1 MNIQERVAALFNKYS
16 AMLAEEA
23 PVSLATAVLQGG
35 QEIQT
40 AAEEWAVGVDV
51 FVVNDEGEQIPLP
64 DGEYTLE
71 DGIEFTVVDGKVNT
85 WEMPEE
91 APAAPAEEAKKDE
104 EKMSEDALTRE
115 EVAKMIQ
122 DAVEAAST
130 TLSKQFKKELGK
142 KEAEIQ
148 KLAKAATPS
157 LPKAPARRER
167 QALNLTNLSTDQRV
181 AAIQSHFMNL

>member
-40 AAEEWAVGVDV
+40 AAEEWAIGVDV

-71 DGIEFTVVDGKVNT
+71 DGTEFTVVDGKVNT
-85 WEMPEE
+85 WEMPE
-91 APAAPAEEAKKDE
+91 APVEEEAKKDE
-104 EKMSEDALTRE
+104 EKMSEDVLTRE
-115 EVAKMIQ
+115 EVAQMIQ

-130 TLSKQFKKELGK
+130 TLSKQFKSELGK
-142 KEAEIQ
+142 KDAEIQ

-167 QALNLTNLSTDQRV
+167 QALNLTNLSTEQRV

>member
-16 AMLAEEA
+16 AMLAEET

-40 AAEEWAVGVDV
+40 AAEEWAIGVDV

-85 WEMPEE
+85 WEMPE
-91 APAAPAEEAKKDE
+91 APVEEEAKKDE
-104 EKMSEDALTRE
+104 EKMSEDVLTRK
-115 EVAKMIQ
+115 EVAQMIQ

-130 TLSKQFKKELGK
+130 TLSKQFKSELGK
-142 KEAEIQ
+142 KDAEIQ

>member
-40 AAEEWAVGVDV
+40 AAEEWAIGVDV

-85 WEMPEE
+85 WEMPAE
-91 APAAPAEEAKKDE
+91 APVEEAKKDE
-104 EKMSEDALTRE
+104 EKMSENVLTRE
-115 EVAKMIQ
+115 EVAQMIQ

-130 TLSKQFKKELGK
+130 TLSKQFKSELGK
-142 KEAEIQ
+142 KDAEIQ

>member
-1 MNIQERVAALFNKYS
+1 MKVQERVAALFNKYS
-16 AMLAEEA
+16 AMLAEET

-40 AAEEWAVGVDV
+40 AAEEWAIGVDV

-71 DGIEFTVVDGKVNT
+71 DGTEFTVVDGKVNT
-85 WEMPEE
+85 WEMPE
-91 APAAPAEEAKKDE
+91 APVEEEAKKEE
-104 EKMSEDALTRE
+104 EKMSEDVLTRE
-115 EVAKMIQ
+115 EVAQMIQ

-130 TLSKQFKKELGK
+130 TLSKQFKSELGK
-142 KEAEIQ
+142 KDAEIQ

>member
-16 AMLAEEA
+16 AMLAEET

-40 AAEEWAVGVDV
+40 AAEEWAIGVDV

-71 DGIEFTVVDGKVNT
+71 DGTEFTVVDGKVNT
-85 WEMPEE
+85 WEMPE
-91 APAAPAEEAKKDE
+91 APVEEEAKKDE
-104 EKMSEDALTRE
+104 EKMSEDVLTRE
-115 EVAKMIQ
+115 EVAQMIQ

-130 TLSKQFKKELGK
+130 TLSKQFKSELGK
-142 KEAEIQ
+142 KDAEIQ

-167 QALNLTNLSTDQRV
+167 QALNLTNLSTEQRV
-181 AAIQSHFMNL
+181 AAIQSHFMNS

>member
-40 AAEEWAVGVDV
+40 AAEEWAIGVDV

-71 DGIEFTVVDGKVNT
+71 DGTEFTVVDGKVNT
-85 WEMPEE
+85 WEMPE
-91 APAAPAEEAKKDE
+91 APVEEEAKKDE
-104 EKMSEDALTRE
+104 ENMSEDVLTRE
-115 EVAKMIQ
+115 EVAQMIQ

-130 TLSKQFKKELGK
+130 TLSKQFKSELGK
-142 KEAEIQ
+142 KDAEIQ

-167 QALNLTNLSTDQRV
+167 QALNLTNLSTEQRV
-181 AAIQSHFMNL
+181 AAIQSHFMNS

>member
-16 AMLAEEA
+16 AMLAEET

-40 AAEEWAVGVDV
+40 AAEEWAIGVDV

-71 DGIEFTVVDGKVNT
+71 DGTEFTVVDGKVNT
-85 WEMPEE
+85 WEMPE
-91 APAAPAEEAKKDE
+91 APVEEEAKKDE
-104 EKMSEDALTRE
+104 EKMSEDVLTRE
-115 EVAKMIQ
+115 EVAQMIQ
-122 DAVEAAST
+122 DAVEAATT
-130 TLSKQFKKELGK
+130 TLSKQFKSELGK
-142 KEAEIQ
+142 KDAEIQ

>member
-16 AMLAEEA
+16 AMLAEET

-40 AAEEWAVGVDV
+40 AAEEWAIGVDV

-71 DGIEFTVVDGKVNT
+71 DGTEFTVVDGKVNT
-85 WEMPEE
+85 WEMPAE
-91 APAAPAEEAKKDE
+91 APVEEAKKDE
-104 EKMSEDALTRE
+104 EKMSEDVLTRE

-130 TLSKQFKKELGK
+130 TLSKQFKSELGK
-142 KEAEIQ
+142 KDAEIQ

>member
-16 AMLAEEA
+16 AMLAEET

-40 AAEEWAVGVDV
+40 AAEEWAIGVDV

-71 DGIEFTVVDGKVNT
+71 DGTEFTVVDGKVNT
-85 WEMPEE
+85 WEMPE
-91 APAAPAEEAKKDE
+91 APVEEEAKKDE
-104 EKMSEDALTRE
+104 EKMSEDVLTRE
-115 EVAKMIQ
+115 EVAQMIQ

-130 TLSKQFKKELGK
+130 ALSKQFKSELGK
-142 KEAEIQ
+142 KDAEIQ

>member
-85 WEMPEE
+85 WEMPE
-91 APAAPAEEAKKDE
+91 APVQEEAKKDE
-104 EKMSEDALTRE
+104 EKMSEDVLTRE
-115 EVAKMIQ
+115 EVAQMIQ
-122 DAVEAAST
+122 DAVQAAST

>member
-16 AMLAEEA
+16 AMLAEET

-40 AAEEWAVGVDV
+40 AAEEWAIGVDV

-85 WEMPEE
+85 WEMPE
-91 APAAPAEEAKKDE
+91 APVEEEAKKDE
-104 EKMSEDALTRE
+104 EKMSEDVLTRK
-115 EVAKMIQ
+115 EVAQMIQ

-130 TLSKQFKKELGK
+130 ALSKQFKSELGK
-142 KEAEIQ
+142 KDAEIQ

>member
-16 AMLAEEA
+16 AMLAEET

-40 AAEEWAVGVDV
+40 AAEEWAIGVDV

-71 DGIEFTVVDGKVNT
+71 DGTEFTVVDGKVNT
-85 WEMPEE
+85 WEMPE
-91 APAAPAEEAKKDE
+91 APVEEEAKKDE
-104 EKMSEDALTRE
+104 EKMSEDVLTRE
-115 EVAKMIQ
+115 EVAQMIQ

-130 TLSKQFKKELGK
+130 TLSKQFKSELGK
-142 KEAEIQ
+142 EDAEIQ

>member
-40 AAEEWAVGVDV
+40 AAEEWAIGVDV

-71 DGIEFTVVDGKVNT
+71 DGTEFTVVDGKVNT
-85 WEMPEE
+85 WEMPE
-91 APAAPAEEAKKDE
+91 APVEEEAKKDE
-104 EKMSEDALTRE
+104 EKMSEDVLTRE
-115 EVAKMIQ
+115 EVAQMIQ

-130 TLSKQFKKELGK
+130 TLSKQFKSELGK
-142 KEAEIQ
+142 KDAEIQ

-167 QALNLTNLSTDQRV
+167 QALNLTNLSTEQRV
-181 AAIQSHFMNL
+181 AAIQSHFMNS

>member
-16 AMLAEEA
+16 AMLAEET

-40 AAEEWAVGVDV
+40 AAEEWAIGVDV

-85 WEMPEE
+85 WEMPAE
-91 APAAPAEEAKKDE
+91 APVEEEAKKDE
-104 EKMSEDALTRE
+104 EKMSEDVLTRE
-115 EVAKMIQ
+115 EVAQMIQ
-122 DAVEAAST
+122 DAVEAATT
-130 TLSKQFKKELGK
+130 TLSKQFKSELGK
-142 KEAEIQ
+142 KDAEIQ

>member
-16 AMLAEEA
+16 AMLAEET

-40 AAEEWAVGVDV
+40 AAEEWAIGVDV

-71 DGIEFTVVDGKVNT
+71 DGTEFTVVDGKVNT
-85 WEMPEE
+85 WEMPE
-91 APAAPAEEAKKDE
+91 APVEEEAKKDE
-104 EKMSEDALTRE
+104 EKMSEDVLTRE
-115 EVAKMIQ
+115 EVAQMIQ

-130 TLSKQFKKELGK
+130 TLSKQFKSELGK
-142 KEAEIQ
+142 KDAEIQ

>member
-16 AMLAEEA
+16 AMLAEET

-40 AAEEWAVGVDV
+40 AAEEWAIGVDV

-71 DGIEFTVVDGKVNT
+71 DGTEFTVVDGKVNT
-85 WEMPEE
+85 WEMPEAIVE
-91 APAAPAEEAKKDE
+91 EEAKKDE
-104 EKMSEDALTRE
+104 EKMSEDVLTRA
-115 EVAKMIQ
+115 EVAQMIQ

-130 TLSKQFKKELGK
+130 TLSKQFKSELGK
-142 KEAEIQ
+142 KDAEIQ

>member
-40 AAEEWAVGVDV
+40 AAEEWAIGVDV

-71 DGIEFTVVDGKVNT
+71 DGTEFTVVDGKVNT

-91 APAAPAEEAKKDE
+91 APVEEAKKDE
-104 EKMSEDALTRE
+104 EKMSEDVLTRE
-115 EVAKMIQ
+115 EVAQMIQ

-130 TLSKQFKKELGK
+130 TLSKQFKSELGK
-142 KEAEIQ
+142 KDAEIQ

-157 LPKAPARRER
+157 LPKAPARREL

>member
-16 AMLAEEA
+16 AMLAEET

-40 AAEEWAVGVDV
+40 AAEEWAIGVDV

-71 DGIEFTVVDGKVNT
+71 DGTEFTVVDGKVNT
-85 WEMPEE
+85 WEMPE
-91 APAAPAEEAKKDE
+91 APVEEAKKEE
-104 EKMSEDALTRE
+104 EKMSEDVLTRE
-115 EVAKMIQ
+115 EVAQMIQ

-130 TLSKQFKKELGK
+130 TLSKQFKSELGK
-142 KEAEIQ
+142 KDAEIQ

>member
-16 AMLAEEA
+16 AMLAEET

-40 AAEEWAVGVDV
+40 AAEEWAIGVDV

-85 WEMPEE
+85 WEMPE
-91 APAAPAEEAKKDE
+91 APVEEEAKKDE
-104 EKMSEDALTRE
+104 EKMSEDVLTRE
-115 EVAKMIQ
+115 EVAQMIQ
-122 DAVEAAST
+122 DAVEAATT
-130 TLSKQFKKELGK
+130 TLSKQFKSELGK
-142 KEAEIQ
+142 KDAEIQ

>member
-85 WEMPEE
+85 WEMPAE
-91 APAAPAEEAKKDE
+91 APAEEAKKDE
-104 EKMSEDALTRE
+104 EKMSEDVLTRE
-115 EVAKMIQ
+115 EVAQMIQ

>member
-16 AMLAEEA
+16 AMLAEET

-40 AAEEWAVGVDV
+40 AAEEWAIGVDV

-71 DGIEFTVVDGKVNT
+71 DGTEFTVVDGKVNT
-85 WEMPEE
+85 WEMPAEV
-91 APAAPAEEAKKDE
+91 PVEEAKKDE
-104 EKMSEDALTRE
+104 EKMSEDVLTRE
-115 EVAKMIQ
+115 EVRQMIQ

-130 TLSKQFKKELGK
+130 TLSKQFKSELGK
-142 KEAEIQ
+142 KDAEIQ

>member
-16 AMLAEEA
+16 AMLAEET

-40 AAEEWAVGVDV
+40 AAEEWAIGVDV

-71 DGIEFTVVDGKVNT
+71 DGTEFTVVDGKVNT
-85 WEMPEE
+85 WEMPE
-91 APAAPAEEAKKDE
+91 APVEEEAKKDE
-104 EKMSEDALTRE
+104 EKMSEDVLTRE
-115 EVAKMIQ
+115 EVAQMIQ

-130 TLSKQFKKELGK
+130 TLSKQFKSELGK
-142 KEAEIQ
+142 KDAEIQ
-148 KLAKAATPS
+148 KLAKAATSS

>member
-1 MNIQERVAALFNKYS
+1 MMNIQERVAALFNKYS

-51 FVVNDEGEQIPLP
+51 FVVNDQGEQIPLP
-64 DGEYTLE
+64 NGEYTLE
-71 DGIEFTVVDGKVNT
+71 DGTEFTVADGKVAT
-85 WEMPEE
+85 WEMPE
-91 APAAPAEEAKKDE
+91 AAPVEEAKKDE
-104 EKMSEDALTRE
+104 EKMSEEVLTRE
-115 EVAKMIQ
+115 EVAQMIA

-130 TLSKQFKKELGK
+130 NLSKQFKSELGK
-142 KEAEIQ
+142 KDAEIQ

-167 QALNLTNLSTDQRV
+167 SALNLTNLSTDQRV

>member
-16 AMLAEEA
+16 AMLAEET

-40 AAEEWAVGVDV
+40 AAEEWAIGVDV

-85 WEMPEE
+85 WEMPE
-91 APAAPAEEAKKDE
+91 APVEEEAKKDE
-104 EKMSEDALTRE
+104 EKMSEDVLTRE
-115 EVAKMIQ
+115 EVAQMIQ

-130 TLSKQFKKELGK
+130 NLSKQFKSELGK
-142 KEAEIQ
+142 KDAEIQ

>member
-16 AMLAEEA
+16 AMLAEET

-40 AAEEWAVGVDV
+40 AAEEWAIGVDV

-71 DGIEFTVVDGKVNT
+71 DGTEFTVVDGKVNT
-85 WEMPEE
+85 WEMPE
-91 APAAPAEEAKKDE
+91 APVEEEAKKEE
-104 EKMSEDALTRE
+104 EKMSEDVLTRE
-115 EVAKMIQ
+115 EVAQMIQ

-130 TLSKQFKKELGK
+130 TLSKQFKSELGK
-142 KEAEIQ
+142 KDAEIQ

>member
-40 AAEEWAVGVDV
+40 AAEEWAIGVDV

-71 DGIEFTVVDGKVNT
+71 DGTEFTVVDGKVDT
-85 WEMPEE
+85 WAMPEE
-91 APAAPAEEAKKDE
+91 APAEEAKKDE
-104 EKMSEDALTRE
+104 EKMSEDVLTRE
-115 EVAKMIQ
+115 EVAQMIQ
-122 DAVEAAST
+122 DAVEAATT
-130 TLSKQFKKELGK
+130 TLSKQFKSELGK
-142 KEAEIQ
+142 KDAQIQ

-167 QALNLTNLSTDQRV
+167 QALNLTNLSTEQRV
-181 AAIQSHFMNL
+181 AAIQSHFMNS

>member
-16 AMLAEEA
+16 AMLAEET

-40 AAEEWAVGVDV
+40 AAEEWAIGVDV

-71 DGIEFTVVDGKVNT
+71 DGTEFTVVDGKVNT
-85 WEMPEE
+85 WEMPE
-91 APAAPAEEAKKDE
+91 APVEEEAKKDE
-104 EKMSEDALTRE
+104 EKMSEDVLTRE
-115 EVAKMIQ
+115 EVAQMIQ
-122 DAVEAAST
+122 DAVEAAT
-130 TLSKQFKKELGK
+130 TNLSKQFKSELGK
-142 KEAEIQ
+142 KDAEIQ

>member
-16 AMLAEEA
+16 AMLAEET

-40 AAEEWAVGVDV
+40 AAEEWAIGVDV

-71 DGIEFTVVDGKVNT
+71 NGTEFTVVDGKVNT
-85 WEMPEE
+85 WEMPE
-91 APAAPAEEAKKDE
+91 APVEEEAKKDE
-104 EKMSEDALTRE
+104 EKMSEDVLTRE
-115 EVAKMIQ
+115 EVAQMIQ

-130 TLSKQFKKELGK
+130 TLSKQFKSELGK
-142 KEAEIQ
+142 KDAEIQ

>member
-16 AMLAEEA
+16 AMLAEET

-40 AAEEWAVGVDV
+40 AAEEWAIGVDV

-71 DGIEFTVVDGKVNT
+71 DGTEFTVVDGKVNT
-85 WEMPEE
+85 WEMPE
-91 APAAPAEEAKKDE
+91 APVEEEAKKNE
-104 EKMSEDALTRE
+104 EKMSEDVLTRE
-115 EVAKMIQ
+115 EVAQMIQ
-122 DAVEAAST
+122 DAVEAAT
-130 TLSKQFKKELGK
+130 TNLSKQFKSELGK
-142 KEAEIQ
+142 KDAEIQ

>member
-64 DGEYTLE
+64 KLRQH
-71 DGIEFTVVDGKVNT
+71 
-85 WEMPEE
+85 PQ
-91 APAAPAEEAKKDE
+91 KKPRR
-104 EKMSEDALTRE
+104 TR
-115 EVAKMIQ
+115 
-122 DAVEAAST
+122 
-130 TLSKQFKKELGK
+130 
-142 KEAEIQ
+142 
-148 KLAKAATPS
+148 
-157 LPKAPARRER
+157 RR
-167 QALNLTNLSTDQRV
+167 
-181 AAIQSHFMNL
+181 

>member
-16 AMLAEEA
+16 AMLAEET

-40 AAEEWAVGVDV
+40 AAEEWAIGVDV

-71 DGIEFTVVDGKVNT
+71 DGTEFTVVDGKVNT
-85 WEMPEE
+85 WEMPEAIVE
-91 APAAPAEEAKKDE
+91 EEAKKDE
-104 EKMSEDALTRE
+104 EKMSEDVLTRE
-115 EVAKMIQ
+115 EVAQMIQ

-130 TLSKQFKKELGK
+130 TLSKQFKSELGK
-142 KEAEIQ
+142 KDAEIQ

>member
-16 AMLAEEA
+16 AMLAEET

-35 QEIQT
+35 REIQT
-40 AAEEWAVGVDV
+40 AAEEWAIGVDV

-71 DGIEFTVVDGKVNT
+71 DGTEFTVVDGKVNT
-85 WEMPEE
+85 WEMPE
-91 APAAPAEEAKKDE
+91 APVEEEAKKEE
-104 EKMSEDALTRE
+104 EKMSEDVLTRE
-115 EVAKMIQ
+115 EVAQMIQ

-130 TLSKQFKKELGK
+130 TLSKQFKSELGK
-142 KEAEIQ
+142 KDAEIQ

-167 QALNLTNLSTDQRV
+167 QALNLTNLSTEQRV
-181 AAIQSHFMNL
+181 AAIQSHFMNS

>member
-16 AMLAEEA
+16 AMLAEET

-40 AAEEWAVGVDV
+40 AAEEWAIGVDV

-71 DGIEFTVVDGKVNT
+71 DGTEFTVVDGKVNT
-85 WEMPEE
+85 WEMPE
-91 APAAPAEEAKKDE
+91 APVEEEAKKDE
-104 EKMSEDALTRE
+104 EKMSEDVLTRE
-115 EVAKMIQ
+115 EVVQMIQ

-130 TLSKQFKKELGK
+130 TLSKQFKSELGK
-142 KEAEIQ
+142 KDAEIQ

>member
-16 AMLAEEA
+16 AMLAEET

-40 AAEEWAVGVDV
+40 AAEEWAIGVDV

-71 DGIEFTVVDGKVNT
+71 DGTEFTVVDGKVNT
-85 WEMPEE
+85 WEMPE
-91 APAAPAEEAKKDE
+91 APVEEEAKKDE
-104 EKMSEDALTRE
+104 EKMSEDVLTRE
-115 EVAKMIQ
+115 EVAQMIQ
-122 DAVEAAST
+122 EAVEAAT
-130 TLSKQFKKELGK
+130 TNLSKQFKSELGK
-142 KEAEIQ
+142 KDAEIQ

>member
-16 AMLAEEA
+16 AMLAEET

-40 AAEEWAVGVDV
+40 AAEEWAIGVDV

-71 DGIEFTVVDGKVNT
+71 DGTEFTVVDGKVNT
-85 WEMPEE
+85 WEMPE
-91 APAAPAEEAKKDE
+91 APAEEAKKDE
-104 EKMSEDALTRE
+104 EKMSEDVLTRE
-115 EVAKMIQ
+115 EVAQMIQ

-130 TLSKQFKKELGK
+130 TLSKQFKSELGK
-142 KEAEIQ
+142 KDAEIQ

>member
-16 AMLAEEA
+16 AMLAEET

-40 AAEEWAVGVDV
+40 AAEEWAIGVDV

-71 DGIEFTVVDGKVNT
+71 DGTEFTVVDGKVNT
-85 WEMPEE
+85 WEMPE
-91 APAAPAEEAKKDE
+91 APVEEAKKDE
-104 EKMSEDALTRE
+104 EKMSEDVLTRE
-115 EVAKMIQ
+115 EVAQMIQ

-130 TLSKQFKKELGK
+130 NLSKQFKSELGK
-142 KEAEIQ
+142 KDAEIQ

>member
-16 AMLAEEA
+16 AMLAEET

-40 AAEEWAVGVDV
+40 AAEEWAIGVDV

-85 WEMPEE
+85 WEMPAE
-91 APAAPAEEAKKDE
+91 APVEEEAKKNE
-104 EKMSEDALTRE
+104 EKMSEDVLTRE
-115 EVAKMIQ
+115 EVAQMIQ

-130 TLSKQFKKELGK
+130 NLSKQFKSELGK
-142 KEAEIQ
+142 KDAEIQ

>member
-16 AMLAEEA
+16 AMLAEET

-40 AAEEWAVGVDV
+40 AAEEWAIGVDV

-71 DGIEFTVVDGKVNT
+71 DGTEFTVVDGKVNT
-85 WEMPEE
+85 WEMPE
-91 APAAPAEEAKKDE
+91 APVEEEAKKDE
-104 EKMSEDALTRE
+104 EKMSEDVLTRE
-115 EVAKMIQ
+115 EVAQMIQ
-122 DAVEAAST
+122 EAVEAATT
-130 TLSKQFKKELGK
+130 TLSKQFKSELGK
-142 KEAEIQ
+142 KDAEIQ

>member
-16 AMLAEEA
+16 AMLAEET

-40 AAEEWAVGVDV
+40 AAEEWAIGVDV

-85 WEMPEE
+85 WEMPEAIVE
-91 APAAPAEEAKKDE
+91 EEAKKDE
-104 EKMSEDALTRE
+104 EKMSEDVLTRE
-115 EVAKMIQ
+115 EVAQMIH

-130 TLSKQFKKELGK
+130 TLSKQFKSELGK
-142 KEAEIQ
+142 KDAEIQ